1 MLYARLYRPPTQTE
15 TKATIPVALVIAMT
29 MLVLIAGAIVAH
41 LAIHGLAHQVDFPP
55 AEWSRNPPYLVD

>member
-1 MLYARLYRPPTQTE
+1 MLYARLYRPLARIE
-15 TKATIPVALVIAMT
+15 ANATISVALVIAMT